1 MNKEIIFK
9 RLLFQPIYKHYH
21 GFTDF
26 TMNAFR
32 WEDKVENQPWFIKG
46 PNHRNIMSLIS
57 HDGNLKNCL
66 GDEANEKDSPIF
78 QMFKKTKNKTNKM
91 AHKLSQCMITI
102 IMAKTSTSMTMS
114 SSSVIFALFLVIFVV
129 WACHIWD
136 HSISCPNIT
145 YLLWIIYQ
153 FGLVLLNDKS

>member
-66 GDEANEKDSPIF
+66 GDEANEKDS
-78 QMFKKTKNKTNKM
+78 FKTIHEVCSNQ
-91 AHKLSQCMITI
+91 KLDTDI
-102 IMAKTSTSMTMS
+102 
-114 SSSVIFALFLVIFVV
+114 
-129 WACHIWD
+129 
-136 HSISCPNIT
+136 N
-145 YLLWIIYQ
+145 
-153 FGLVLLNDKS
+153 N